1 MAVVTD
7 DTIKE
12 ILRKIAPSE
21 SGLEIGFEILVE
33 IQDGALDPYVISIH
47 SLRIGT

>member
-12 ILRKIAPSE
+12 ILRKIAPYE
-21 SGLEIGFEILVE
+21 YGLEIGFGILVK
-33 IQDGALDPYVISIH
+33 IQDSALDPYVISIH